1 MEMEIYR
8 HRPIHLSLSLSVYRV
23 YLYLS
28 LSIYCV
34 QTTLPRLLCRIPG
47 QHASSWIYCDGA
59 FDVAMQAYNAT
70 AAIVGNSTSFLG

>member
-8 HRPIHLSLSLSVYRV
+8 HRPIHLSLSLSVYLV
-23 YLYLS
+23 YL
-28 LSIYCV
+28 YCV

-70 AAIVGNSTSFLG
+70 AAIVGNSTSFIG